1 VDATASVGSN
11 PASPKEV
18 LTAKGHGSCPQGGFP
33 VLVLVSE
40 VITETSPKWP
50 W

>member
-1 VDATASVGSN
+1 MPRFTGVV
-11 PASPKEV
+11 SPSAV
-18 LTAKGHGSCPQGGFP
+18 VSPPIIVQDI
-33 VLVLVSE
+33 VSE

>member
-1 VDATASVGSN
+1 VDATVSVGSN
-11 PASPKEV
+11 PASPNGI
-18 LTAKGHGSCPQGGFP
+18 LTAKGHPQGGFP
-33 VLVLVSE
+33 VLDTTVVSE